1 MLIGICGSPCSGKH
15 TVVRYL
21 VDTYAFRY
29 LSVHNRNTVDI
40 HRDELTDEQR
50 IDFND
55 VKEME
60 QFVTKRWREDFV
72 TCHVGD
78 AIAFE
83 KFRKRPFFLLVAIEA
98 PIIVRY
104 HRFQSRQIY
113 SSSNLESFALHN
125 DHTVFGMPLELHSAS
140 SSPSSSPKRL
150 SVHTLTSLAD
160 LIILNPYLTL
170 PPLHAHLL
178 SIDLIN
184 PERLRPTWDT
194 YFMHLSDLAA
204 RRSNCMKRRVGCI
217 LVKDLRV
224 IATGYNGTPR
234 GMRNCNEGG
243 CKRCNEA
250 APCQTAMDKCLC
262 MHAEEN
268 ALLEAGKERVM
279 NGSEAILYCCAIKI
293 VQVGIREVVYSRA
306 YGMDELTVRVF
317 AEAGVRLR
325 QHSSP
330 AYGEVQV
337 DLEAQR
343 SMGGVGVAEPDCK
356 FACGSQL
363 DNLADLTIRSFS
375 SLREH
380 RTTAQCFSMNVNV
393 NRNKELGI
401 SSDILH
407 HWLKQE
413 KIIAKISL
421 SGIHLYDIFF
431 LFSELTFQNAES
443 ITITTTIF
451 STTTFSIKKSYV
463 YRKITLNIRNN
474 FSSPDSQLMNSSVTL
489 AQISTSDTGDLKLY

>member
-83 KFRKRPFFLLVAIEA
+83 KF
-98 PIIVRY
+98 
-104 HRFQSRQIY
+104 RQIY

-268 ALLEAGKERVM
+268 ALLEAGKEREEVE
-279 NGSEAILYCCAIKI
+279 GHGI

-317 AEAGVRLR
+317 AETGVRLR

-343 SMGGVGVAEPDCK
+343 SMGGVGAAE
-356 FACGSQL
+356 
-363 DNLADLTIRSFS
+363 
-375 SLREH
+375 
-380 RTTAQCFSMNVNV
+380 V
-393 NRNKELGI
+393 
-401 SSDILH
+401 
-407 HWLKQE
+407 
-413 KIIAKISL
+413 
-421 SGIHLYDIFF
+421 
-431 LFSELTFQNAES
+431 
-443 ITITTTIF
+443 
-451 STTTFSIKKSYV
+451 
-463 YRKITLNIRNN
+463 
-474 FSSPDSQLMNSSVTL
+474 
-489 AQISTSDTGDLKLY
+489 